1 MAQHIGGGE
10 GAAAADV
17 AHCAPAEANGGPNS
31 APSVVVAL
39 AVTVQPAGNA
49 APGAA
54 DGTDGTHDDD
64 DDVDDGGN
72 RSSFGVPAGGES
84 RSNQGGGARDVP
96 RDCLTASGQP
106 RPRRNVRSGAAK
118 KGQDEPLVSSGFP
131 VVCVSACEPA
141 VCLHAFLRVYL
152 MCCVC
157 VCVGGLCKMCV
168 FLEGIRID
176 PGKCYYFFPARL
188 AKSGEPLGMGWKSVT
203 SSSTLQHSKKKER
216 KQFYLWYEIAG

>member
-64 DDVDDGGN
+64 DDVDDGGH
-72 RSSFGVPAGGES
+72 RSGFGVPAGGES

-157 VCVGGLCKMCV
+157 VCVLVDCVKCVYFWKGFESIRANVTIFSLLGWQSLENLSEWGGNLS
-168 FLEGIRID
+168 L
-176 PGKCYYFFPARL
+176 PATR
-188 AKSGEPLGMGWKSVT
+188 
-203 SSSTLQHSKKKER
+203 
-216 KQFYLWYEIAG
+216 